1 MIRCEVRFEIARR
14 PAEVFA
20 FVDDV
25 HNAPRW
31 LSRCTGLQQTSAP
44 PKGVG
49 TTLRYFYKDPGG
61 HTGEMAGVV
70 TDYERDKRLAMRMTD
85 RTLRVGIF
93 FRFASKGSGTEIDH
107 TVEITP
113 RTFLMRLMSPMIRGA
128 TQKQITRDT
137 AKLKELLES
146 GAAPA
151 PAPPPAAA

>member
-25 HNAPRW
+25 HNASRW
-31 LSRCTGLQQTSAP
+31 LGRCTDLQQTSAP

-93 FRFASKGSGTEIDH
+93 FRFASKGTGTEIDH
-107 TVEITP
+107 AVEITP
-113 RTFLMRLMSPMIRGA
+113 RTFLMRLMSPNMGSTAPIGFCRAPIRSA
-128 TQKQITRDT
+128 RWV
-137 AKLKELLES
+137 AR
-146 GAAPA
+146 
-151 PAPPPAAA
+151 

>member
-25 HNAPRW
+25 HNASRW
-31 LSRCTGLQQTSAP
+31 LGRCTDLQQTSAP

-113 RTFLMRLMSPMIRGA
+113 RTFLMRLMSPMIRVIVA
-128 TQKQITRDT
+128 DDPRHCRR
-137 AKLKELLES
+137 
-146 GAAPA
+146 
-151 PAPPPAAA
+151 